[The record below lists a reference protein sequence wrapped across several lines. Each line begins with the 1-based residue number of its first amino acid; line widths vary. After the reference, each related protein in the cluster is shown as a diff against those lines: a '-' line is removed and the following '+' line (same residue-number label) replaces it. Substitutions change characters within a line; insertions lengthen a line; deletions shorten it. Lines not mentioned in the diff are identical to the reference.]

1 MQLELGPMNPEL
13 KLYRNQIGDMITKK
27 NIKITVAIISTLFLV
42 SCGIW
47 GDFTTYFNRY
57 YNAEKLFEEVQTEL
71 NKNQKNIFNYQDK
84 KITSQIKSKLK
95 KVVEK
100 TSKIFQFNKESSY
113 FPDAL
118 FITGKAFY
126 IQQEYSKALR
136 KFQELAALNN
146 EDYNLISLVWIGK
159 CQLKLRDFDTGLNT
173 LDKAIEIAKKEEDDE
188 ALQEAFIS
196 EISFLS
202 YREKYADA
210 INKCNLFLKV
220 SDDDELNAKTAYQ
233 LGQLNLK
240 MDNLE
245 QAAKAFTQ
253 VDNYSPDFTTEFNS
267 KLEIAKIYKKLGK
280 TGKSLELLK
289 QLKNANRYKDYW
301 DFVDLEIGQIYYNKG
316 NIKDA
321 LSEYLRI
328 DTTYSKKES
337 GGIASYF
344 IGNILANDY
353 HDYDSALGYFQKTIS
368 SKAPFEYRNN
378 ASNELVVIKKYLKMN
393 SKLDKYYTQLIYL
406 TNEDAFMQDSI
417 AYEESV
423 KKDTLNN
430 KKKIKPKESIKKPKV
445 KFVKSNKPAKPI
457 RPKISADS
465 VLSLMS
471 NTEFD
476 LANLFLTELNL
487 PDSASYYYSKSLEDN
502 PNNPDKPQILFAMG
516 GYFLNKGDTL
526 KADSLYEYIYDNY
539 KGNEI
544 VNQAAKKL
552 NLPEIAKETVPAE
565 KSYLKAESSFL
576 DSNYEDAISK
586 LYNIYRKYP
595 KSTYAAKSLY
605 AIGYIY
611 ENKLSKMDSA
621 AAVYDSLN
629 KHFRNSDY
637 AKKIKAKLLFYRK
650 EQKAREDSIKAALK
664 ASQDSVKASLKTVQD
679 SVKQL
684 HRPALKDSLKV
695 KEDLKIKKH
704 KNLKKQ
710 LEK

>member
-1 MQLELGPMNPEL
+1 
-13 KLYRNQIGDMITKK
+13 MINK
-27 NIKITVAIISTLFLV
+27 NHIKIIIALVSTLFLV

-47 GDFTTYFNRY
+47 GNFTTYFNRY

-71 NKNQKNIFNYQDK
+71 NKNQKNIFDYQDK

-95 KVVEK
+95 KVLEK

-146 EDYNLISLVWIGK
+146 EDYNLVSLVWIGK
-159 CQLKLRDFDTGLNT
+159 CQLKLRDFSKGLNT
-173 LDKAIEIAKKEEDDE
+173 LDKAIELAKKEEDDE
-188 ALQEAFIS
+188 VLQEAFIS
-196 EISFLS
+196 EIGFLS

-210 INKCNLFLKV
+210 INKCNQFLKV

-245 QAAKAFTQ
+245 QAAKAFAQ

-280 TGKSLELLK
+280 TDQSLELL
-289 QLKNANRYKDYW
+289 QELKNANKYKDYW
-301 DFVDLEIGQIYYNKG
+301 DFVDLEIGQIYYDKG
-316 NIKDA
+316 KTKDA
-321 LSEYLRI
+321 LSEYFRI
-328 DTTYSKKES
+328 DTVYAKKES

-353 HDYDSALGYFQKTIS
+353 HNYDSALGYFQKTIS
-368 SKAPFEYRNN
+368 SQAPLEYRNK
-378 ASNELVVIKKYLKMN
+378 ASNESIVINKYLKLD
-393 SKLDKYYTQLIYL
+393 SKLNKYFTQLVYL
-406 TNEDAFMQDSI
+406 TNNDVFIQDSI
-417 AYEESV
+417 AYEKFI
-423 KKDTLNN
+423 KKDTLNRKN
-430 KKKIKPKESIKKPKV
+430 KTKPKQNIKQPNTQIAKP
-445 KFVKSNKPAKPI
+445 NKPVKPV
-457 RPKISADS
+457 RPKMSADS
-465 VLSLMS
+465 VLSLIS

-487 PDSASYYYSKSLEDN
+487 PDSAYFYYSKSLEDN
-502 PNNPDKPQILFAMG
+502 PDNPDKPQILFAMG
-516 GYFLNKGDTL
+516 GYFQNKGDTV
-526 KADSLYEYIYDNY
+526 KADSLYEYIYNNY

-544 VNQAAKKL
+544 VNQVAKKL

-565 KSYLKAESSFL
+565 KSYLKAEASFL

-611 ENKLSKMDSA
+611 ENQLSKMDSA

-637 AKKIKAKLLFYRK
+637 AKKIKAKLIFYRK
-650 EQKAREDSIKAALK
+650 EQKAKEDSIKAALK
-664 ASQDSVKASLKTVQD
+664 ASEDSVKTPLRTLQDSTKQLQKPIVKD
-679 SVKQL
+679 SVKGNLQI
-684 HRPALKDSLKV
+684 RKR
-695 KEDLKIKKH
+695 

-710 LEK
+710 FEK